1 MSSSAVEKF
10 TLVFEFDI
18 LKITVLKKYL
28 PIEIGRYF
36 YRVGLL
42 RHFAKKGLV
51 KPFLERYSRVF

>member
-1 MSSSAVEKF
+1 MEKPRSPSRDCFWQRNVMSSSAVEKF

-36 YRVGLL
+36 Y
-42 RHFAKKGLV
+42 
-51 KPFLERYSRVF
+51 